1 VKPKEP
7 ELRPFA
13 DRFESPAPPRFG
25 VGEELYFS
33 MPEEDFPTKRPKG
46 QRRLAMAV
54 VLVGLVAGGALG
66 VRRYLMPGAVVA
78 RTGTL
83 VVNTDPVGV
92 PVTVDGQQKGVT
104 PLTLTLAA
112 GPHVLG
118 LLASEEPRTVPVT
131 VTAGTELSQYFE
143 LRRTDVARGQLQVRT
158 DPPGAKVT
166 LDGRVL
172 GTSPVSAD
180 DLTPGVHTIVLE
192 NEFRVVTE
200 TVTIE
205 GGATASLVVPLGQAQ
220 SAAAAPGWVSL
231 VAPVDMQLFENG
243 RLLGTS
249 RGERIVL
256 STGRHDLEIVNEA
269 LQYRATRTIQVVAG
283 KMSPIKLDWP
293 KGTIAL
299 NAVPW
304 ADVWIDGEKIGE
316 TPIGSVSLPIGPHE
330 VIFRNPDLGE
340 RKYTTTITAGSSAR
354 LSADFSTK

>member
-1 VKPKEP
+1 
-7 ELRPFA
+7 
-13 DRFESPAPPRFG
+13 
-25 VGEELYFS
+25 
-33 MPEEDFPTKRPKG
+33 
-46 QRRLAMAV
+46 
-54 VLVGLVAGGALG
+54 VAGGVLG
-66 VRRYLMPGAVVA
+66 VRRYLAPAATAA

-83 VVNTDPVGV
+83 VVTTEPAGV
-92 PVTVDGQQKGVT
+92 PVTIDGQQKGVT
-104 PLTLTLAA
+104 PITLTLTA

-118 LLASEEPRTVPVT
+118 LLASEEPRTVPVI

-143 LRRTDVARGQLQVRT
+143 LRRSDVARGQLQVRT

-166 LDGRVL
+166 LDGRLL

-180 DLTPGVHTIVLE
+180 DLTPGSHTIVLE

-200 TVTIE
+200 TVTVE
-205 GGATASLVVPLGQAQ
+205 AGATASLVVPLGQLQ
-220 SAAAAPGWVSL
+220 SATAPGWVSL

-249 RGERIVL
+249 RGERVVL
-256 STGRHDLEIVNEA
+256 STGRHDIEIVNEP
-269 LQYRATRTIQVVAG
+269 LQYRATRTIQVLPG

-299 NAVPW
+299 NAIPW

-330 VIFRNPDLGE
+330 IIFRNPELGE
-340 RKYTTTITAGSSAR
+340 RKYTTTITAGSPAR
-354 LSADFSTK
+354 LSADFTSK